1 MLNLG
6 GRLLPGHKTVLSVV
20 AAVEHAPWLTSLD
33 LSDNDLRSSGTLAL
47 CNALLVSSCQLSNL
61 VLARN
66 SMGRTELVHKPTE
79 WPDASDMAKSEA
91 LEERRAAPPVLRRN
105 FSLR

>member
-1 MLNLG
+1 M
-6 GRLLPGHKTVLSVV
+6 LSVA

-33 LSDNDLRSSGTLAL
+33 LSDNDLRSSGTMTL
-47 CNALLVSSCQLSNL
+47 CDALLASNCQLSNL

-66 SMGRTELVHKPTE
+66 SMGRTEIVHKPTI
-79 WPDASDMAKSEA
+79 WPDADDIAKSEA
-91 LEERRAAPPVLRRN
+91 RDERRPGPPVLRRN